1 MVPRLTPSAP
11 RLRTRPMSAGLHSP
25 TFADLVSAQEN
36 LRGHA
41 VVTPLLENAELSAM
55 VGGRLLFKCESLQR
69 TGSYKFRGAYNRLS
83 RLSDDER
90 RRGIVAFSTGNFG
103 QAVACAAKLLGI
115 SATIII
121 PRDAPAVKIDNC
133 RSYGAEVLHYDRA
146 NTTQRAEMARE
157 LSAQRGLTVVPPGDD
172 ALVIAGYGTSG
183 MELLDQFADSGL
195 PHEDGG
201 APRIDAL
208 LCPCGGGGLAAGIA
222 VVFAERQPH
231 TQLYTVEPAGFDDTA
246 RSLEKGER
254 VGIEPGH
261 TSICDAIQTPIPA
274 ELPFRTLRERI
285 TAGLVVEDEHTR
297 HAMVLAFRHLKLV
310 LEPAGAIALA
320 AAISGKFDCRGKTV
334 AVICSGASVDPAL
347 YADVLR

>member
-1 MVPRLTPSAP
+1 MSTES
-11 RLRTRPMSAGLHSP
+11 LRSP
-25 TFADLVSAQEN
+25 TFADLVSAQER

-55 VGGRLLFKCESLQR
+55 TGGRLLFKAESLQR

-83 RLSDDER
+83 RLSEEER
-90 RRGIVAFSTGNFG
+90 QRGIVAFSTGNFG

-115 SATIII
+115 PATIII
-121 PRDAPAVKIDNC
+121 PRDAPSVKIAAC
-133 RSYGAEVLHYDRA
+133 HRYGAEVRHYDRA
-146 NTTQRAEMARE
+146 NKTQREEMARE

-172 ALVIAGYGTSG
+172 AWVIAGYGTSG
-183 MELLDQFADSGL
+183 MELLDQFTD
-195 PHEDGG
+195 P
-201 APRIDAL
+201 IDAL
-208 LCPCGGGGLAAGIA
+208 LCPCGGGGLSAGIA
-222 VVFAERQPH
+222 VTFAERQPH
-231 TQLYTVEPAGFDDTA
+231 TQIYTVEPAGFDDTA

-285 TAGLVVEDEHTR
+285 TKGLVVEDEHTL
-297 HAMVLAFRHLKLV
+297 HAMAMAFTHLKLV

-320 AAISGKFDCRGKTV
+320 AALSGKIDCRGKTI
-334 AVICSGASVDPAL
+334 AVICSGASVDVGVFQQAL
-347 YADVLR
+347 ALVS